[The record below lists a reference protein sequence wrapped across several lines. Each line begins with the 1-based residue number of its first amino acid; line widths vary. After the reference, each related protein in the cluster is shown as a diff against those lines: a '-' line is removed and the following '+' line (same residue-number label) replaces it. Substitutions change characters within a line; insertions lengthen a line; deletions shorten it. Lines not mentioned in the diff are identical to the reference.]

1 MNLLNFR
8 VEKQAPPS
16 TDWRV
21 YGDILTDD
29 NILIATFG
37 VDGTSLNE
45 WWVRQDEFFQRTIAE
60 QFAVTMAQQIIS
72 GDAE

>member
-8 VEKQAPPS
+8 IEKQPAPS

-29 NILIATFG
+29 NIVVATFG

-45 WWVRQDEFFQRTIAE
+45 WWVRQDEFFQMTTV
-60 QFAVTMAQQIIS
+60 QSFAITMAQQIMA

>member
-8 VEKQAPPS
+8 IEKQAPPS

-29 NILIATFG
+29 DIVVATFG

-45 WWVRQDEFFQRTIAE
+45 WWVRQDEFFQMNTV
-60 QFAVTMAQQIIS
+60 QSFAITMAQQIMA

>member
-1 MNLLNFR
+1 MNFKNFR
-8 VEKQAPPS
+8 IEKEPAPS

-29 NILIATFG
+29 NILVSTFG
-37 VDGTSLNE
+37 VNGTSVNE
-45 WWVRQDEFFQRTIAE
+45 WWVRQDEFFQMNIV
-60 QFAVTMAQQIIS
+60 QSFAITMAQQIMS